1 MISNDDIKLIH
12 KILKSIDRDI
22 TNEENKLLNK
32 LDIIVAQISIMEES
46 QEKMTKLQDRLVEL
60 EKGE

>member
-1 MISNDDIKLIH
+1 MLKNEDIKLMH